1 MKRSLRVLLQSCAFA
16 LAAGV
21 LLPAVANVGKN
32 PYESIVDRNPFGLK
46 PPPPPPEINTP
57 PPPPAPLCT
66 VELTGV
72 TSILSSKRA
81 LLEITPGPG
90 KPVVRAI
97 LSEGERLETV
107 EVVSIDVTKNEVLI
121 QNGPVTTN
129 LTFKTIKGTATAAA
143 APPGAAGLPHLAAPA
158 APARPQAASPYNS
171 GGRNNVMVAG
181 GSPAAVPDAASD
193 GSASAGPNSRGI
205 PPRNIRSTT
214 PQGGVSREQQYLMME
229 LNRELSS
236 QTQDPT
242 GKRGSFPLPPTPLN
256 PNPTPQSQ
264 LPGLQQ

>member
-1 MKRSLRVLLQSCAFA
+1 MKRHLRGLVQSCAFA

-21 LLPAVANVGKN
+21 LLPAVANVANN
-32 PYESIVDRNPFGLK
+32 PYESIVDRNPFGIK
-46 PPPPPPEINTP
+46 PPPPPVEINTP
-57 PPPPAPLCT
+57 PPLPAPLWT

-107 EVVSIDVTKNEVLI
+107 EVVSIDVIKNEVTVK
-121 QNGPVTTN
+121 NGPVTTN
-129 LTFKTIKGTATAAA
+129 LTFKTTKGTATAAA
-143 APPGAAGLPHLAAPA
+143 APPGAAGLPHLAAA
-158 APARPQAASPYNS
+158 APAPRQAASPHNLA
-171 GGRNNVMVAG
+171 GRNNVLVAG
-181 GSPAAVPDAASD
+181 GSPAAGPNAASD
-193 GSASAGPNSRGI
+193 GSASADPNSRGI
-205 PPRNIRSTT
+205 PSRDIRST
-214 PQGGVSREQQYLMME
+214 SREQQYLMME
-229 LNRELSS
+229 LNRELNN

-264 LPGLQQ
+264 LSGLQ